1 VPSPFEVNVRPKAGC
16 VNVVTLKAMSNSI
29 VAREKASRQRLIL
42 PSNPGWSATCAS
54 GVSNPPVATKNIWRL
69 RSDLPT
75 NSDQL
80 GDRFKLLPERRARN
94 AVAKAALFGLR
105 TAARCIVDSRRRL
118 QCGLLTFAYAR
129 S

>member
-1 VPSPFEVNVRPKAGC
+1 MANSCRAIESVETPTHLAEQPRLVR
-16 VNVVTLKAMSNSI
+16 NLRI
-29 VAREKASRQRLIL
+29 
-42 PSNPGWSATCAS
+42 
-54 GVSNPPVATKNIWRL
+54 VSNPPLATKNIWRL

-75 NSDQL
+75 NRDQL

-105 TAARCIVDSRRRL
+105 TAARCNVDSRRRL
-118 QCGLLTFAYAR
+118 QCGLPTFAYAR